1 MSGLNRRSALGK
13 LGLGLAASALPFP
26 ARAAEAMAEE
36 PALEPELEIV
46 DPHFH
51 LRDFSDPEASG
62 ERYLA
67 QDFRDD
73 IARSGHRITGSVFIE
88 CGIMYDTEGEDAVRS
103 LGETRYV
110 GELAQ
115 AHRKSGL
122 ASGIV
127 AKVDLTRTEG
137 LETLLARHEEAAKGH
152 LRGVRNS
159 IATASFPPLSGI
171 RNDPKLLQA
180 PSLRAGI
187 TLLGRKGLVFESWL
201 FHPQMDELADLA
213 KACPD
218 TTIVLEHLGCPL
230 GLGPYAGKLDTTFAE
245 WRPAMARLAQCPNV
259 VAKIGG
265 LGPFMGQMAGPETT
279 SVSLARDWKPWI
291 ETAIELFGPQRCMF
305 ESNWPA
311 NRPASTYG
319 QIWNA
324 FKLVTRGLSQDER
337 AALFS
342 STARSIYRI

>member
-1 MSGLNRRSALGK
+1 MSGIDRRAALGT
-13 LGLGLAASALPFP
+13 LGLGLAAGALPLP
-26 ARAAEAMAEE
+26 GRAAGAMAEE

-51 LRDFSDPEASG
+51 LRDFPDPEAAG

-67 QDFRDD
+67 QDFADD
-73 IARSGHRITGSVFIE
+73 IARSGHRIAGSVFIE
-88 CGIMYDTEGEDAVRS
+88 CGIMYDAAGAHAARS

-110 GELAQ
+110 GELAE
-115 AHRKSGL
+115 AHRGSGL

-127 AKVDLTRTEG
+127 AKVDLTRTDG
-137 LETLLARHEEAAKGH
+137 LEALLARHDEAAGGH

-159 IATASFPPLSGI
+159 IATASFAPLAGI
-171 RNDPKLLQA
+171 HNNPKLLQDKA
-180 PSLRAGI
+180 LREGV
-187 TLLGRKGLVFESWL
+187 TLLGRKGLIFESWL

-213 KACPD
+213 TACAD

-245 WRPAMARLAQCPNV
+245 WRPAMARLAQCPNIV
-259 VAKIGG
+259 TKIGG

-279 SVSLARDWKPWI
+279 SISLAHDWKPWI

-324 FKLVTRGLSQDER
+324 FKLVTRDLSRNER

-342 STARSIYRI
+342 STARSIYGI